1 MTTITKDSSIQDI
14 VTECPESVE
23 VFAQYGLGCIGCAMA
38 SYETLEQGAAAH
50 GINIDELLKA
60 LNEKADSSKGST
72 DCGCGC
78 G

>member
-14 VTECPESVE
+14 VADCPESVE

-60 LNEKADSSKGST
+60 LNEKTGSSEGST
-72 DCGCGC
+72 SCGCG

>member
-1 MTTITKDSSIQDI
+1 MTTITKDLSIQDI
-14 VTECPESVE
+14 VAEYPESVE

-60 LNEKADSSKGST
+60 LNEKANSSEGST
-72 DCGCGC
+72 DSGCGS